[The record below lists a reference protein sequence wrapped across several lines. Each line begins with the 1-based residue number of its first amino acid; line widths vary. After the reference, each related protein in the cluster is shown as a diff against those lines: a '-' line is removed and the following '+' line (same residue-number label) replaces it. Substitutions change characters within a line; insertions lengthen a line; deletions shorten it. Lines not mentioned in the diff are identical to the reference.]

1 MTNTQDSIYEICPG
15 AGEAGLV
22 SVILPTYNRAYSLG
36 QAIESVLAQTY
47 RPIEIIVVDDGSVD
61 NTAEVVARFGSEVR
75 YVRQENGGVAAARN
89 HGLAITRGEF
99 VGLIDSDDSWY
110 PYKLEMQ
117 VAFLRKFPEAGMV
130 WTDMAAVRDRGEKV
144 HDAYL
149 RIFYKAYD
157 RVRTEDFM
165 RNVGTI
171 GDLGVNVSADVAQ
184 RPMWVGDIFSQLIG
198 GTLVHTPTTL
208 LRRERCRGTGGYDE
222 DLRPNGEDFDFHLR
236 TAVQGPVGFLD
247 VPSIDYRIGNEDQLT
262 APSQGLAMARAYLL
276 TINRWQEKHQ
286 DRITLSRSEFS
297 DIVTY
302 ANRWVGQEALALG
315 HHAEARK
322 HLAHAIRSDGLTS
335 RTAVMYLLALTPRS
349 VFQTLRRVRRRL
361 RSGSVGV

>member
-1 MTNTQDSIYEICPG
+1 MTNQQTSIYEICPG
-15 AGEAGLV
+15 SGESGLV
-22 SVILPTYNRAYSLG
+22 SVILPTYNRAYSIG

-47 RPIEIIVVDDGSVD
+47 RPLEIIVVDDGSSD
-61 NTAEVVARFGSEVR
+61 NTAEVVGQFGSDVR
-75 YVRQENGGVAAARN
+75 YLRQANAGVAAARN
-89 HGLAITRGEF
+89 HGFAIARGEF
-99 VGLIDSDDSWY
+99 IALIDSDDCWY

-117 VAFLRKFPEAGMV
+117 VAFLRAFPEAGMV
-130 WTDMAAVRDRGEKV
+130 WTDMAAVRDNGEKV
-144 HDAYL
+144 YDEYL

-165 RNVGTI
+165 RNVGRI
-171 GDLGVNVSADVAQ
+171 GDLGVGVPDTVAA

-247 VPSIDYRIGNEDQLT
+247 VPTIDYRIGNEDQLT
-262 APSQGLAMARAYLL
+262 APSQGLTMARAYLL
-276 TINRWQEKHQ
+276 TINRWKEKHQ
-286 DRITLSRSEFS
+286 DRITLTPAEFAG
-297 DIVTY
+297 IVTY

-315 HHAEARK
+315 HHAEARR
-322 HLAHAIRSDGLTS
+322 HLSYALRTDGIKS
-335 RTAVMYLLALTPRS
+335 RTALMYLLALTPRS
-349 VFQTLRRVRRRL
+349 VFQTLRRVRRRM
-361 RSGSVGV
+361 RSR

>member
-1 MTNTQDSIYEICPG
+1 MTTTQASIYEICPG
-15 AGEAGLV
+15 AGEPGLV
-22 SVILPTYNRAYSLG
+22 SIILPTYNRAYSVG
-36 QAIESVLAQTY
+36 QAIESVLKQTY
-47 RPIEIIVVDDGSVD
+47 RPIEIIVVDDGSTD
-61 NTAEVVARFGSEVR
+61 NTAEVVARFGDDVR

-89 HGLAITRGEF
+89 HGFAISRGEF
-99 VGLIDSDDSWY
+99 VALIDSDDCWY
-110 PYKLEMQ
+110 PHKLEMQ

-130 WTDMAAVRDRGEKV
+130 WTDMAAVRDNGEQV
-144 HDAYL
+144 YDAYL

-171 GDLGVNVSADVAQ
+171 GDLGVQVPTDVAQ

-222 DLRPNGEDFDFHLR
+222 HLRPNGEDFDFHLR

-262 APSQGLAMARAYLL
+262 APSQGLTMARAYLL
-276 TINRWQEKHQ
+276 TINRWKEKHQ
-286 DRITLSRSEFS
+286 DRITLSPSVFN

-302 ANRWVGQEALALG
+302 ANRWVGLEALVAG
-315 HHAEARK
+315 NHAEARR
-322 HLAHAIRSDGLTS
+322 HLRYAIRGDGVVS
-335 RTAVMYLLALTPRS
+335 RTTVLYALALTPPS
-349 VFQTLRRVRRRL
+349 VFQMLRRARRRL
-361 RSGSVGV
+361 RA